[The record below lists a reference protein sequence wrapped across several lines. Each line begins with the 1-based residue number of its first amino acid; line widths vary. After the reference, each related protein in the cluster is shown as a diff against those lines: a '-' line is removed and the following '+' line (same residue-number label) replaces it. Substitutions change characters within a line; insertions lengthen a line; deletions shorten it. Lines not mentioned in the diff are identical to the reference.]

1 MENVYEYAKEAYAK
15 QGIDTDAV
23 LDKLAG
29 KAISVNCWQG
39 DDVVGFDQGD
49 DNAASGGIM
58 TTGNYLGR
66 ARNFKE
72 LTADFEKAMTLIPGK
87 KRINLHASY
96 AIFTDENP
104 WVDRDQIEY
113 KHFEPWVEWAK
124 EKGYGI
130 DFNPTFFSH
139 PKMNHGLSVTSPDK
153 ETRDFWI
160 RHGQAC
166 RRIAE
171 RIGEELDD
179 MVLNNFWIPDGLKD
193 IAGDKYGMRARL
205 KESLD
210 EIYSF
215 ETPHVIDAMEQKV
228 FGVGLEGFTV
238 GNQDFYVSYAAKKGG
253 NFCVLLDTGHFNPT
267 EDVSDKL
274 PSLLQFFPYV
284 PLHVTRPM
292 HWDSDH
298 VIVLNDDIK
307 NLAAQIVACPGGWER
322 TVIGL
327 DFFDAAINRIGAWAV
342 GTRTM
347 EKALLFEL
355 LQPWD
360 RLKKL
365 QDTYQDSERMMV
377 FERFKTM
384 PWTLVWDEY
393 CRRQGVPTDDGV
405 WPVVKD
411 YEERVLINRD

>member
-1 MENVYEYAKEAYAK
+1 
-15 QGIDTDAV
+15 
-23 LDKLAG
+23 
-29 KAISVNCWQG
+29 
-39 DDVVGFDQGD
+39 
-49 DNAASGGIM
+49 
-58 TTGNYLGR
+58 
-66 ARNFKE
+66 
-72 LTADFEKAMTLIPGK
+72 
-87 KRINLHASY
+87 
-96 AIFTDENP
+96 
-104 WVDRDQIEY
+104 
-113 KHFEPWVEWAK
+113 
-124 EKGYGI
+124 
-130 DFNPTFFSH
+130 
-139 PKMNHGLSVTSPDK
+139 
-153 ETRDFWI
+153 
-160 RHGQAC
+160 
-166 RRIAE
+166 
-171 RIGEELDD
+171 

-377 FERFKTM
+377 FEQFKTM